1 MRPVF
6 KDYSQGQIT
15 LFPASLND
23 RIPQDSPVR
32 LVNEIVDKLDISNII
47 KTYKGGG
54 ASSYSPCLRDENSL
68 GNE

>member
-15 LFPASLND
+15 LFPASLESK
-23 RIPQDSPVR
+23 IPADSPVR
-32 LVNEIVDKLDISNII
+32 IVNQVVDKLDISNII

-54 ASSYSPCLRDENSL
+54 CEGLPC
-68 GNE
+68 GHG